1 MGRRCRR
8 AQAARGWQRALTA
21 NRDMKFRIVAVG
33 HRMPAWINAGF
44 AEYAQR
50 MPRETRVELIEI
62 KPAARAGSGE
72 KSVQQWLAI
81 EAERIRA
88 ALPERAHKVVLDERG
103 KSLTTTE
110 LARRIERW
118 KQDGDDVAFVIGGA
132 DGTARALQQDA
143 DLLLSLSPLT
153 LPHGLCRVMLA
164 EQLYRAV
171 SLLAG
176 HPYHRE

>member
-1 MGRRCRR
+1 
-8 AQAARGWQRALTA
+8 
-21 NRDMKFRIVAVG
+21 MKFRIVAVG
-33 HRMPAWINAGF
+33 HKMPAWINTGY

-50 MPRETRVELIEI
+50 MPREARVELMEV

-72 KSVQQWLAI
+72 KSTQQWLAI

-88 ALPERAHKVVLDERG
+88 ALPARSRKVVLDERG
-103 KSLTTTE
+103 KSFSTAD
-110 LARRIERW
+110 LAHRIERW
-118 KQDGDDVAFVIGGA
+118 KQEGDDVAFIIGGA

-153 LPHGLCRVMLA
+153 LPHGLCRVLLA
-164 EQLYRAV
+164 EQLYRAW
-171 SLLAG
+171 SLMNN